1 VEPNLTNRRGFTAG
15 AAAFYGSL
23 AAACSPLSALN
34 TLSPRD
40 PASRP
45 AADIAFGPLPR
56 QKLDVYTPRRAANAG
71 PAPVLVFF
79 YGGSWNSGRRQ
90 DYAFAGRALA
100 SRGFVTIVPDYR
112 LYPEVRYPE
121 FLHDGAAAIRWA
133 RDHAAEYGGDPNR
146 IVLAGHSAGAY
157 NAAMLALDPEFLTA
171 AGVDPAAIKAFA
183 GLSGPYYFLPLD
195 DPSTIATFGDYPD
208 LPATQPAKYITASS
222 PAGFFAHGAADSL
235 VRPSNSE
242 GLGRKLGRAGVA
254 EEVKI
259 YPGLSHADV
268 VVALSRMFRGKAPVL
283 DDMSA
288 FLHAH
293 AGA

>member
-1 VEPNLTNRRGFTAG
+1 MEPGLTNRRSFAAG
-15 AAAFYGSL
+15 AAAVYASFL
-23 AAACSPLSALN
+23 AACSPLTALN

-40 PASRP
+40 PASR
-45 AADIAFGPLPR
+45 AGRDIAYGDLPR
-56 QKLDVYTPRRAANAG
+56 QKLDVYTPHRAAGTG

-112 LYPEVRYPE
+112 LYPEVRYPA
-121 FLHDGAAAIRWA
+121 FLKDGAAAIRWA
-133 RDHAAEYGGDPNR
+133 RDHAAQYGGDPSR

-157 NAAMLALDPEFLTA
+157 NAAMLALDPEFVTA
-171 AGVDPAAIKAFA
+171 AGVDPANIKAFA

-195 DPSTIATFGDYPD
+195 DPATITTFGEYPD
-208 LPATQPAKYITASS
+208 LPATQPSKYVTATS
-222 PAGFFAHGAADSL
+222 PAGFFGHGGADAL

-242 GLGRKLGRAGVA
+242 GLGRKLDRAGVA

-283 DDMSA
+283 DDMTA

>member
-1 VEPNLTNRRGFTAG
+1 MNRRGVIAG
-15 AAAFYGSL
+15 VAAMFGSL
-23 AAACSPLSALN
+23 LAACSPLTALN

-40 PASRP
+40 PAAKPGR
-45 AADIAFGPLPR
+45 DIAYGPLPR
-56 QKLDVYTPRRAANAG
+56 QKLDVYTPKKGAAA
-71 PAPVLVFF
+71 APVLVFF

-121 FLHDGAAAIRWA
+121 FLRDGAAAIRWA
-133 RDHAAEYGGDPNR
+133 RDHAAAYGGDPKR

-157 NAAMLALDPEFLTA
+157 NAVMLALDGEFLTA
-171 AGVDPAAIKAFA
+171 AGVDPANIKAVA

-195 DPSTIATFGDYPD
+195 DPSTIATFGEYPD
-208 LPATQPAKYITASS
+208 LPATQPAKYVAPSS
-222 PAGFFAHGAADSL
+222 PPAFFAHGDKDTL
-235 VRPSNSE
+235 VKPSNSA

-268 VVALSRMFRGKAPVL
+268 VVALSRLFRGKAPVL

-288 FLHAH
+288 FLQTH
-293 AGA
+293 AGS

>member
-1 VEPNLTNRRGFTAG
+1 LTDRRGLLAG
-15 AAAFYGSL
+15 VSALYGAML
-23 AAACSPLSALN
+23 AACTPLGALN

-40 PASRP
+40 PALRQGQG
-45 AADIAFGPLPR
+45 IAFGPLPR
-56 QKLDVYTPRRAANAG
+56 QRLDVYTPRATGKA
-71 PAPVLVFF
+71 APVCVFF

-100 SRGFVTIVPDYR
+100 SRGFVTVVPDYR

-121 FLHDGAAAIRWA
+121 FLRDGAAAIRWA
-133 RDHAAEYGGDPNR
+133 RDHAADFGGDPDR

-157 NAAMLALDPEFLTA
+157 NAAMLALDGEFVTA
-171 AGVDPAAIKAFA
+171 AGVDPSHIKAFA
-183 GLSGPYYFLPLD
+183 GLSGPYFFLPLD
-195 DPSTIATFGDYPD
+195 DPATITTFGEYPD
-208 LPATQPAKYITASS
+208 LPATQPAKYVTAAS
-222 PAGFFAHGAADSL
+222 PPGFLAHGAADTL
-235 VRPSNSE
+235 VRPSNAE

-283 DDMSA
+283 DDMAA

>member
-1 VEPNLTNRRGFTAG
+1 LAPRLVDRRSFLAG
-15 AAAFYGSL
+15 VSALYGAL
-23 AAACSPLSALN
+23 IAACTPLGALN

-40 PASRP
+40 PASRQGS
-45 AADIAFGPLPR
+45 DIAFGPLPR
-56 QKLDVYTPRRAANAG
+56 QKLDVYTPRPGAHA
-71 PAPVLVFF
+71 APVLVFF

-100 SRGFVTIVPDYR
+100 SRGFVTVVPDYR
-112 LYPEVRYPE
+112 LYPQVRYPD
-121 FLHDGAAAIRWA
+121 FLRDGAAAIRWA
-133 RDHAAEYGGDPNR
+133 RDHAAQYGGDPDR

-157 NAAMLALDPEFLTA
+157 NAAMLALDGEFVSA
-171 AGVDPAAIKAFA
+171 AGVDPSHIKAFA

-195 DPSTIATFGDYPD
+195 DPATISTFGEYPD
-208 LPATQPAKYITASS
+208 LPSTQPAKYITPAS
-222 PAGFFAHGAADSL
+222 PPGFLAHGAADTL

-242 GLGRKLGRAGVA
+242 GLGRKLGRAGVP

-268 VVALSRMFRGKAPVL
+268 VVALSRMFRGKASVL
-283 DDMSA
+283 DDMAS

-293 AGA
+293 AEA

>member
-1 VEPNLTNRRGFTAG
+1 MNRRGFIAG
-15 AAAFYGSL
+15 VAAMFGGL
-23 AAACSPLSALN
+23 LAACSPLMALN

-40 PASRP
+40 PAAKPGS
-45 AADIAFGPLPR
+45 DIAYGPLPR
-56 QKLDVYTPRRAANAG
+56 QKLDVYTPKRGARA
-71 PAPVLVFF
+71 APVLVFF

-121 FLHDGAAAIRWA
+121 FLRDGAAAIRWA
-133 RDHAAEYGGDPNR
+133 RDHAAEYGGDPKR

-157 NAAMLALDPEFLTA
+157 NAVMLALDGEFLTE
-171 AGVDPAAIKAFA
+171 AGVDPANIKAVA

-195 DPSTIATFGDYPD
+195 DPSTIATFGQYPD
-208 LPATQPAKYITASS
+208 LPATQPAKYVTASS
-222 PAGFFAHGAADSL
+222 PPAFFAHGDKDTL
-235 VRPSNSE
+235 VKPSNSA
-242 GLGRKLGRAGVA
+242 GLGRKLDRAGVA

-268 VVALSRMFRGKAPVL
+268 VVALSRLFRNKAPVL
-283 DDMSA
+283 DDMTA
-288 FLHAH
+288 FLRTH
-293 AGA
+293 AGS

>member
-1 VEPNLTNRRGFTAG
+1 MNRRGFVAG
-15 AAAFYGSL
+15 AAAVFGSL
-23 AAACSPLSALN
+23 LAACTPLTALN

-40 PASRP
+40 PAAR
-45 AADIAFGPLPR
+45 AGRDIAYGPLPR
-56 QKLDVYTPRRAANAG
+56 QKLDVYTPKRGARTA

-121 FLHDGAAAIRWA
+121 FLRDGAAAIRWA
-133 RDHAAEYGGDPNR
+133 RDHAAEYGGDPTR

-157 NAAMLALDPEFLTA
+157 NAVMLGLDGEFLTA
-171 AGVDPAAIKAFA
+171 AGVDPANIKAVA

-195 DPSTIATFGDYPD
+195 DPSTIASFGEYPD
-208 LPATQPAKYITASS
+208 LPATQPAKYVTAAS
-222 PAGFFAHGAADSL
+222 PAGFFAHGAGDTL
-235 VRPSNSE
+235 VKPSNSE

-254 EEVKI
+254 SEVKI

-268 VVALSRMFRGKAPVL
+268 VVSLSRMFRGKAPVL
-283 DDMSA
+283 DDMTA
-288 FLHAH
+288 FLHDH
-293 AGA
+293 AGS

>member
-1 VEPNLTNRRGFTAG
+1 LTNRRNFSAG
-15 AAAFYGSL
+15 VAAAYGGL
-23 AAACSPLSALN
+23 LAACSPLSALN

-40 PASRP
+40 PANRKGG
-45 AADIAFGPLPR
+45 DIAFGPLPR
-56 QKLDVYTPRRAANAG
+56 QKLDIYVPKRPAGAG

-121 FLHDGAAAIRWA
+121 FLRDGASAIRWA
-133 RDHAAEYGGDPNR
+133 RDHAAEYGGDPTR

-157 NAAMLALDPEFLTA
+157 NAAMLALDPEFVTA
-171 AGVDPAAIKAFA
+171 AGVDPGVIKAFA

-195 DPSTIATFGDYPD
+195 DPATIATFGGYPD
-208 LPATQPAKYITASS
+208 LPATQPSKYVTASS
-222 PAGFFAHGAADSL
+222 PAGFFGHGGADTL

-242 GLGRKLGRAGVA
+242 GLGRKLDRAGVPQ
-254 EEVKI
+254 EVKI

-268 VVALSRMFRGKAPVL
+268 VVALSRLFRGKATVL